1 MRSHDIKPSPTPDL
15 MQHVYAA
22 SVLRGRWFRSP
33 SDTWTMA
40 LFHRSSSGDD
50 HVTGLPAPTL
60 EAKAEVALV
69 IEFALKAARSVEAL
83 LVAPAWEALVT
94 PDIAARADVSG
105 GAATGFRR
113 GELVPARDG
122 VEVLLFL
129 HVGPAFAVT
138 RSAPVLRRPDVMP
151 TLGSLSPIR
160 GEGIEVDGL
169 FTDAMRRGIG

>member
-1 MRSHDIKPSPTPDL
+1 MRSHEMKPSPAPDL

-50 HVTGLPAPTL
+50 HVTGLTTPTP
-60 EAKAEVALV
+60 EAKAQVALT
-69 IEFALKAARSVEAL
+69 IECALKATHSLEAL
-83 LVAPAWEALVT
+83 LVSPAWEALVT

-105 GAATGFRR
+105 GAATGIRR
-113 GELVPARDG
+113 DEFVPERDG

-138 RSAPVLRRPDVMP
+138 RSAPVLRRPGVLP
-151 TLGSLSPIR
+151 VLAPLSPIR